1 MKDGSEIFNL
11 KPPLRRG
18 PFCPILRAKVPGGGG
33 GGASGDRARAL
44 SRVPW

>member
-18 PFCPILRAKVPGGGG
+18 PFCPILRAKVPGGGAAVTG
-33 GGASGDRARAL
+33 PGL
-44 SRVPW
+44 